1 MALTT
6 YAELKS
12 AIADWLNRDDL
23 SDAAGDFITLA
34 EARFNREIRHW
45 RMEKRDTLTISS
57 QYTSLPSDFVAPIRL
72 SISTKYTPLR
82 LISVHEMQRLRDV
95 NEDAAA
101 DPYHWSVT
109 GGSIEVF
116 PTPGS
121 SYTGNLVYYRTIPA
135 LADDNTSNWLLTNFP
150 DAYLYGALTQSAPY
164 LVEDARTQTWAAFYA
179 AAIKSINEDS
189 SKAKFGGALRKRLRI
204 S

>member
-6 YAELKS
+6 YSELKS

-23 SDAAGDFITLA
+23 SGAAGDFITLA

-57 QYTSLPSDFVAPIRL
+57 QYTALPSDFVAPIRL
-72 SISTKYTPLR
+72 SIASQHTPLR
-82 LISVHEMQRLRDV
+82 LVSVHEMQRMRDV
-95 NEDAAA
+95 NDDAAA
-101 DPYHWSVT
+101 DPYYWSVT
-109 GGSIEVF
+109 GGGIEVF

-121 SYTGNLVYYRTIPA
+121 SYTGNLVYYETIPA
-135 LADDNTSNWLLTNFP
+135 LSDSNTTNWLLTYFP

-164 LVEDARTQTWAAFYA
+164 LVEDARTQTWAAFYS
-179 AAIKSINEDS
+179 AAIKSINDDS
-189 SKAKFGGALRKRLRI
+189 NRAKYGGALRKRLRV